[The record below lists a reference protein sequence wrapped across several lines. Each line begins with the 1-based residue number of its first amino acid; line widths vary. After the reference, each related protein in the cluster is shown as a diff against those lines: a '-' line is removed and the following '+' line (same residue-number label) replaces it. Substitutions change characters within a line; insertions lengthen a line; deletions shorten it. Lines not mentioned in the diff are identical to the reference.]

1 MTSKPTWRRRK
12 SFSDA
17 MKQFKVIWNNT
28 HSPQLSGLALTPS
41 SSALLSFIYE
51 SCKPPTTFQE
61 EKKLE
66 NKSWCLFTFYGPLIY
81 MKTFLGQEKHTWP
94 QKIHWRQKQKDARKI
109 AAAAALL
116 ASLKKIAMRC
126 VENKQKRG
134 LHLTRVFIKAPY
146 YIFITSTINKMK
158 TLWWN
163 WIIWILNVSFTC

>member
-1 MTSKPTWRRRK
+1 MKVVSRPPHFRK
-12 SFSDA
+12 
-17 MKQFKVIWNNT
+17 K
-28 HSPQLSGLALTPS
+28 
-41 SSALLSFIYE
+41 
-51 SCKPPTTFQE
+51 
-61 EKKLE
+61 KKLE

-126 VENKQKRG
+126 VEKEQKRG

-146 YIFITSTINKMK
+146 YFFITSTINILKRM
-158 TLWWN
+158 WWN
-163 WIIWILNVSFTC
+163 SIIRWALSNLKRKLKTKHFKVVLKLNRFQMWALLVNVRKEQCALLTS